1 MGSAEKF
8 CLRWNDFESNISVA
22 FRELR
27 EDKDFFD
34 VTLACD
40 DDQIQAHKVIL
51 SACSP
56 FFRSVLRK
64 NPHQHPLLYLKGVKY
79 ADLLAVLNFMYHGE
93 VNVAQEEL
101 NSFLAVAEDL
111 RVKGLTQNNSSSS
124 ETKTSSNPPPPKP
137 RPREPPERID
147 AGPPPKRPRPPPP
160 PTHHAPSS
168 SQDNNR
174 QSFHANNDDDDD
186 IQEVVPVKSEPVS
199 HTETNNTVAMAPP
212 EEPYD
217 GGPGHGA
224 VVDPGADN
232 SSMYGG
238 DDYGDYGQYGSE
250 ADGSFDGTMMDA
262 SMAGSASADGN
273 KDLDEMVEGMMLKI
287 YGEGTLGGFEY
298 KCTICNKIQKK
309 KQHMIAHVET
319 HISGFSHPC
328 LICGKPFKTRGSRDK
343 HRYVY
348 HKNDATLAITNW

>member
-40 DDQIQAHKVIL
+40 DDQIQGHKVIL

-79 ADLLAVLNFMYHGE
+79 ADLVAVLNFMYHGE

-111 RVKGLTQNNSSSS
+111 RVKGLTQNNSSDTKSS
-124 ETKTSSNPPPPKP
+124 KSDTPVPKP
-137 RPREPPERID
+137 RHREPPERSD
-147 AGPPPKRPRPPPP
+147 TGPPPKRPRPPPP
-160 PTHHAPSS
+160 APSPS
-168 SQDNNR
+168 HHPPAPSQDPTSR
-174 QSFHANNDDDDD
+174 QSFHNSDDDD

-212 EEPYD
+212 PEPVYEG
-217 GGPGHGA
+217 GGPSHGIVA
-224 VVDPGADN
+224 DPGEDN
-232 SSMYGG
+232 SSMYG

-250 ADGSFDGTMMDA
+250 ADGSFDGSMMDS

-273 KDLDEMVEGMMLKI
+273 KELDRIIEESMDPIYLDNETLWKCKI
-287 YGEGTLGGFEY
+287 CQETRPH
-298 KCTICNKIQKK
+298 KS
-309 KQHMIAHVET
+309 HMKNHVET
-319 HISGFSHPC
+319 HVEGITHFCHDCS
-328 LICGKPFKTRGSRDK
+328 KKYKTRQSLK
-343 HRYVY
+343 MYIH
-348 HKNDATLAITNW
+348 TNH